1 MARLFFTEKEADLF
15 SDLTKEIIKDVIG
28 QKIFYY
34 HVREDLSNP
43 HALYEESLEKAFDPP
58 IEIDCLVEWQPAEVK
73 LTNFGYEQTKSVT
86 VFLHPRDMRDKDLEV
101 HEGDFFQY
109 GDYFFEATT
118 IVVEKIMFGQTERIA
133 GYKMQGKQARIN
145 LIHKKFFGP
154 TSELYTDANAVQ
166 KEFEQQRGAATTS
179 TGLPTGDMRQLQKD
193 GILEAPI
200 TGVKQVKPQTSKIN
214 PNTVKSSFYGEED

>member
-73 LTNFGYEQTKSVT
+73 LTNFGYEQTKNIT
-86 VFLHPRDMRDKDLEV
+86 VFLHPRDMKDKDLDL
-101 HEGDFFQY
+101 HEGDFFQF
-109 GDYFFEATT
+109 GEYFFEATT
-118 IVVEKIMFGQTERIA
+118 IIVEKIMFGQTERIA

-145 LIHKKFFGP
+145 LINKKFFGP
-154 TSELYTDANAVQ
+154 TDEMFTDPEAVQ
-166 KEFEQQRGAATTS
+166 KNFEQQRGFAKNSA
-179 TGLPTGDMRQLQKD
+179 GLETGDVRQLQKD
-193 GILEAPI
+193 GILETPI
-200 TGVKQVKPQTSKIN
+200 TGAKQVKPQASKIN
-214 PNTVKSSFYGEED
+214 SSTIKSSFYGEED

>member
-1 MARLFFTEKEADLF
+1 MSRLFFTEKEADLF

-43 HALYEESLEKAFDPP
+43 HVLYEESIEKAFDPP

-73 LTNFGYEQTKSVT
+73 LTNFGYEQTKNIT
-86 VFLHPRDMRDKDLEV
+86 VFLHPRDMRDKDLDV
-101 HEGDFFQY
+101 HEGDFFQF
-109 GDYFFEATT
+109 GDYFFEITT
-118 IVVEKIMFGQTERIA
+118 IIVEKIMFGQTDRIA

-154 TSELYTDANAVQ
+154 TSEMYTDADAMQ
-166 KEFEQQRGAATTS
+166 KNFEQQRGLAVTS
-179 TGLPTGDMRQLQKD
+179 TGMPTGDIRQLQKD

-200 TGVKQVKPQTSKIN
+200 SGAKQVKPQASKVNNNVI
-214 PNTVKSSFYGEED
+214 KSSFYGDDE

>member
-1 MARLFFTEKEADLF
+1 MARLSFTEKEADLF

-43 HALYEESLEKAFDPP
+43 HALYEESMEKAFDPP
-58 IEIDCLVEWQPAEVK
+58 IEVDCLVEWQPAEVK
-73 LTNFGYEQTKSVT
+73 LTNFGYEQTKNVT
-86 VFLHPRDMRDKDLEV
+86 VFLHPRDMKDKDLDL
-101 HEGDFFQY
+101 HEGDFFQF

-118 IVVEKIMFGQTERIA
+118 IIVEKIMFGQTERIA

-145 LIHKKFFGP
+145 LINKKFFGP
-154 TSELYTDANAVQ
+154 TSEMYTDPEAVQ
-166 KEFEQQRGAATTS
+166 KNFEQQRGFEKTS
-179 TGLPTGDMRQLQKD
+179 AGMETGDVRQLRKD

-200 TGVKQVKPQTSKIN
+200 TGAKQVKPQASKIN
-214 PNTVKSSFYGEED
+214 SSTIKSSFYGEED

>member
-28 QKIFYY
+28 QKIYYY

-43 HALYEESLEKAFDPP
+43 HALYEESLEKSFDPP

-109 GDYFFEATT
+109 GDYFFETTT
-118 IVVEKIMFGQTERIA
+118 IVVEKVMFGQTERIA

-145 LIHKKFFGP
+145 LIRKNFFGP
-154 TSELYTDANAVQ
+154 TSEMYTDATSVQ
-166 KEFEQQRGAATTS
+166 KEFEQQRGAAKTS
-179 TGLPTGDMRQLQKD
+179 TGLETGDIRQLQKD
-193 GILEAPI
+193 GILDAPI
-200 TGVKQVKPQTSKIN
+200 TGPKQVKPQASKIN
-214 PNTVKSSFYGEED
+214 SNTIKSSFYGDDE